1 MIAEI
6 SKLKHGTFVKVAN
19 LGVLILGRSGAGK
32 SALALALIDHAG
44 QGIGQID
51 LPATLIADDQVCL
64 WLDQET
70 EQIYGKAPETIAGLL
85 EIRGLGI
92 VHVEYEPIYPLGLVV
107 RISQANDIKRLPG
120 FPGACTYILGKAI
133 PVIDI
138 FGGDVNAAAKVRACV
153 GIIAG
158 RNAVENESAIG

>member
-1 MIAEI
+1 MITET
-6 SKLKHGTFVKVAN
+6 SQLKHATFVKVAN

-32 SALALALIDHAG
+32 SALALALIDNAG
-44 QGIGQID
+44 HGIGKVD

-70 EQIYGKAPETIAGLL
+70 EQVYGKPPNTIAGLL

-92 VHVEYEPIYPLGLVV
+92 VQVEYVPQYPLGLVV
-107 RISQANDIKRLPG
+107 QISQANEIERLPG
-120 FPGACTYILGKAI
+120 FPETCRNILGKAI

-138 FGGDVNAAAKVRACV
+138 SSGDVNAAAKVRACV
-153 GIIAG
+153 GIIVG
-158 RNAVENESAIG
+158 SNAVENDSAIR